1 MESFVDSYLSYSKGL
16 TCAVSALLPT
26 SDKFLDVNDLKPL
39 TQLLKQ
45 DRHDDVEKYIADE
58 ALITSRF
65 LKNKFQPGYS
75 LQEMM
80 DFMLDYKDAFP
91 TLNWHYSA
99 AMTLGISIATC
110 KNSFYCLTRVLQPQ
124 RRSMSHERKS
134 KLVLLAFEK
143 SLCKAIDMDTFL
155 QKVSIQ
161 PRRIL
166 L

>member
-65 LKNKFQPGYS
+65 LKNKFQPGY
-75 LQEMM
+75 
-80 DFMLDYKDAFP
+80 KDAFP

-99 AMTLGISIATC
+99 AMTL
-110 KNSFYCLTRVLQPQ
+110 V
-124 RRSMSHERKS
+124 
-134 KLVLLAFEK
+134 
-143 SLCKAIDMDTFL
+143 
-155 QKVSIQ
+155 KVHLIV
-161 PRRIL
+161 
-166 L
+166 

>member
-16 TCAVSALLPT
+16 ACAVSALLPT

-91 TLNWHYSA
+91 TLYWYYLT
-99 AMTLGISIATC
+99 AMILGISIATC
-110 KNSFYCLTRVLQPQ
+110 ENSFSCLTRVLRPQ

-143 SLCKAIDMDTFL
+143 SLCKAIDMDTY
-155 QKVSIQ
+155 QI
-161 PRRIL
+161 PRMQ
-166 L
+166 